1 MSKWVSVHASNGDEL
16 LLNMNYVSGVC
27 VKQKYYIDNINHIFK
42 LLSEEDALNIE
53 KAIKEQTN
61 G

>member
-1 MSKWVSVHASNGDEL
+1 MSVHASNGDEL

-27 VKQKYYIDNINHIFK
+27 VKQKYYIDNTNHIFK

-53 KAIKEQTN
+53 KAIKEQSN